1 MVIKLKSS
9 SKQNKTSKKLKS
21 AMLTGTALLF
31 LLKPAISKDNEEFK
45 AELLDT
51 LQHHPA
57 KEWKTEEDKNA
68 TETISFNSAKDTID
82 YYNQMKS
89 YVEWG
94 DIAYFNQ
101 LKNYQETKDTTEQN
115 KSKAIVHAILRDT
128 IITPEQ
134 KKMLALAQFETSANM
149 PHSDY
154 RFSKKSSDRIQNHP
168 KDTEYRERAERYL
181 SAKSYL
187 SWSDKDRRWKRLEE
201 DIGNLRWQK

>member
-9 SKQNKTSKKLKS
+9 SKQNKASKRLKS

-31 LLKPAISKDNEEFK
+31 LLKPVISKDNEELK
-45 AELLDT
+45 TELLHT

-57 KEWKTEEDKNA
+57 KEWKIQENKHTTEK
-68 TETISFNSAKDTID
+68 ISFNSRKDTID
-82 YYNQMKS
+82 YYKQMKS
-89 YVEWG
+89 YVDTE
-94 DIAYFNQ
+94 DMAYFNQ
-101 LKNYQETKDTTEQN
+101 LKKYQEAKDITEQN
-115 KSKAIVHAILRDT
+115 RSKAVVHAILRDT

-154 RFSKKSSDRIQNHP
+154 RFSKKSSDRIEKHP

-187 SWSDKDRRWKRLEE
+187 S
-201 DIGNLRWQK
+201 